1 MKKSIILFFYLLFSS
16 QVFAQENNGLEN
28 KIVKQW
34 MEYSKAFEYKD
45 YERISNHFTYP
56 AIFNNANPIVVKDKK
71 TMVRNYKTVRENLQL
86 GFNQYSDEDILEIS
100 KVAGLDDF
108 ISKVPN
114 GYDLQ
119 LREKGAGLSGGQ
131 RQTIALARSLLHK
144 PPVLVLDEPT
154 SAMDTGTEKLVIN
167 RLSITIIL

>member
-56 AIFNNANPIVVKDKK
+56 AIFNNAIPVIVNDKK
-71 TMVRNYKTVRENLQL
+71 MMARAYKSVRENLQKGYKYSL
-86 GFNQYSDEDILEIS
+86 LEDWKLLKISESHIIFDAYYSRFNS
-100 KVAGLDDF
+100 KYEP
-108 ISKVPN
+108 I
-114 GYDLQ
+114 
-119 LREKGAGLSGGQ
+119 LSGRGLY
-131 RQTIALARSLLHK
+131 TYKKINDNWLMSEVTTLTNK
-144 PPVLVLDEPT
+144 
-154 SAMDTGTEKLVIN
+154 KLK
-167 RLSITIIL
+167 

>member
-71 TMVRNYKTVRENLQL
+71 TMVRNYKTVRENLQKGYKYSL
-86 GFNQYSDEDILEIS
+86 LEDWKLLKISESHIIFDAYYSRFNS
-100 KVAGLDDF
+100 KYEP
-108 ISKVPN
+108 I
-114 GYDLQ
+114 
-119 LREKGAGLSGGQ
+119 LSGRGLY
-131 RQTIALARSLLHK
+131 TYKKINDNWLMSEVTTLTNK
-144 PPVLVLDEPT
+144 
-154 SAMDTGTEKLVIN
+154 KLK
-167 RLSITIIL
+167 